1 MMKLN
6 LISIEREKQ
15 MTEKIAII
23 TGSSSGFGLLASLE
37 FAKKGYLVIA
47 TMRNIE
53 KQTELIEQAVS
64 LHIEQNIKVHQLDVT
79 SKESIGKFI
88 AFINNLG
95 RIDILINNA
104 GYASGGFVEEIPI
117 EEYRKQFETNVFG
130 AIAVTQAILPIM
142 RRQKRGK
149 IINVSSISGKMGF
162 PGLSPYVASKYALE
176 GWSESLRLEVK
187 PFGIDVSL
195 IEPGS
200 YNTNIWEIGQKLAEA
215 TSESESPY
223 KEYMKKI
230 EQHIHNGSETLGNPK
245 DVAEKIVAI
254 AESQH
259 STLRYPIGK
268 GVKLMILLKNLL
280 PWKWW
285 ESLVLSRFK

>member
-1 MMKLN
+1 
-6 LISIEREKQ
+6 

-23 TGSSSGFGLLASLE
+23 TGSSSGFGLLTSLE

-47 TMRNIE
+47 TMRNVE
-53 KQTELIEQAVS
+53 KRTKLLEEAAL
-64 LHIEQNIKVHQLDVT
+64 LHIERNIKVHQLDVT
-79 SKESIGKFI
+79 SQKSIENFI
-88 AFINNLG
+88 SFINNLG
-95 RIDILINNA
+95 RVDILINNA
-104 GYASGGFVEEIPI
+104 GYASGGFVEEIPL
-117 EEYRKQFETNVFG
+117 EGYRNQFETNVFG
-130 AIAVTQAILPIM
+130 AIAVTQAVLPVM
-142 RRQKRGK
+142 RKQKHGK

-187 PFGIDVSL
+187 PFGIDISL

-200 YNTNIWEIGQKLAEA
+200 YNTNIWEIGQKLAES

-230 EQHIHNGSETLGNPK
+230 EQHIHNGSESFGDPQ
-245 DVAEKIVAI
+245 DVAEKIVSI
-254 AESQH
+254 AQSQH
-259 STLRYPIGK
+259 PTLRYPIGK
-268 GVKLMILLKNLL
+268 GVKLMILLKNVL

-285 ESLVLSRFK
+285 EFLVLKRF